1 MRSVG
6 EIEFDVRKKLD
17 ELRPYLIEDGGDV
30 EFVRFEEETRV
41 LELRLLGNCRGCPL
55 SLMTLRGGIER
66 HILNEIP
73 EIRRVEPV

>member
-1 MRSVG
+1 MRNPD
-6 EIEFDVRKKLD
+6 EIEYDVNRVLSK
-17 ELRPYLIEDGGDV
+17 LRPFLVEDGGDV
-30 EFVRFEEETRV
+30 EFVRYEEETRV

-73 EIRRVEPV
+73 EVRRVEPV